1 MNFRFVL
8 KPMNVEK
15 FRSIVSD
22 VDWSQ
27 TIMLNSGMTSSMS
40 NGGGRQGTFTL
51 EDQEKE
57 IKQRP
62 QSALTRGTSP
72 RSSGGAS
79 GSHGA
84 AAGSSRIPTPRTS
97 VERSLSG
104 RLSSASSSSSFQ
116 PPTLSNSHHNSGVAN
131 QHAATVVDSGPGSN
145 GHSSLND
152 IHEGEKIQKLRSIVR
167 RLSTTLNAVLDAD
180 ATMRSNLHSL
190 REDVEE
196 IMTQTEDAQGVE

>member
-1 MNFRFVL
+1 
-8 KPMNVEK
+8 MNVEK
-15 FRSIVSD
+15 FRSLVSD

-27 TIMLNSGMTSSMS
+27 AILLNSGMTTSMS
-40 NGGGRQGTFTL
+40 NGSGRQGTFTL

-57 IKQRP
+57 TKQQRP

-84 AAGSSRIPTPRTS
+84 GAGSSRIPTPRTS

-116 PPTLSNSHHNSGVAN
+116 PSQISNSHTAAVVN
-131 QHAATVVDSGPGSN
+131 QNTPTIVDGGPGSN
-145 GHSSLND
+145 GHSSLNN
-152 IHEGEKIQKLRSIVR
+152 HEHPALEGEKIVKLRSIVR
-167 RLSTTLNAVLDAD
+167 RLSATLNTVLDAD
-180 ATMRSNLHSL
+180 ATMRNNLHSL

-196 IMTQTEDAQGVE
+196 IMTQTEDVQEVE

>member
-1 MNFRFVL
+1 
-8 KPMNVEK
+8 MNVEK

-27 TIMLNSGMTSSMS
+27 TMMLSSGMTTSMS

-57 IKQRP
+57 AKQRP

-116 PPTLSNSHHNSGVAN
+116 PPTLGNSHTPAVTHP
-131 QHAATVVDSGPGSN
+131 ATHVDSGPGSN
-145 GHSSLND
+145 GHSSLNQND
-152 IHEGEKIQKLRSIVR
+152 PGLEGEKIQKLRSIVR
-167 RLSTTLNAVLDAD
+167 RLSTTLNSILDAD

-196 IMTQTEDAQGVE
+196 IMTQTEETPGVE

>member
-1 MNFRFVL
+1 
-8 KPMNVEK
+8 MNVEK

-27 TIMLNSGMTSSMS
+27 TVMLNSSMTSSMS
-40 NGGGRQGTFTL
+40 NGSGRQGTFTL

-57 IKQRP
+57 MKQRP
-62 QSALTRGTSP
+62 QSALTRGTSR

-116 PPTLSNSHHNSGVAN
+116 PPTLSNSHTPGVTN
-131 QHAATVVDSGPGSN
+131 QHTATVVDSGPGSN
-145 GHSSLND
+145 GHSSLNHTD
-152 IHEGEKIQKLRSIVR
+152 QHDGEKIQKLRSIVR
-167 RLSTTLNAVLDAD
+167 RLSTTLNSILDAD

-196 IMTQTEDAQGVE
+196 IMTQTEETQGVE

>member
-1 MNFRFVL
+1 
-8 KPMNVEK
+8 
-15 FRSIVSD
+15 
-22 VDWSQ
+22 
-27 TIMLNSGMTSSMS
+27 MTSSMS

-57 IKQRP
+57 VKQRP

-116 PPTLSNSHHNSGVAN
+116 PSTLTHSHNMRSGN
-131 QHAATVVDSGPGSN
+131 DQPSTTSDSGPGSN
-145 GHSSLND
+145 GHS
-152 IHEGEKIQKLRSIVR
+152 
-167 RLSTTLNAVLDAD
+167 
-180 ATMRSNLHSL
+180 
-190 REDVEE
+190 
-196 IMTQTEDAQGVE
+196 

>member
-1 MNFRFVL
+1 
-8 KPMNVEK
+8 MNVEK

-27 TIMLNSGMTSSMS
+27 TVMLNSGMTSSMS
-40 NGGGRQGTFTL
+40 NGSGRQGTFTL

-57 IKQRP
+57 MKQRP

-84 AAGSSRIPTPRTS
+84 AVAGSSRIPTPRTS

-116 PPTLSNSHHNSGVAN
+116 PPTISNSHIPGVTH
-131 QHAATVVDSGPGSN
+131 QHTVVDSGPGSN

-152 IHEGEKIQKLRSIVR
+152 HQEGEKIQKLRSIVR
-167 RLSTTLNAVLDAD
+167 RLSTTLNSILDAD

-196 IMTQTEDAQGVE
+196 IMTQTEETQSSAE

>member
-1 MNFRFVL
+1 
-8 KPMNVEK
+8 MNVEK
-15 FRSIVSD
+15 FRSLVSD

-27 TIMLNSGMTSSMS
+27 TILLNSAMTTSLS
-40 NGGGRQGTFTL
+40 NGSGRQGTFTL

-57 IKQRP
+57 AKQQRP

-79 GSHGA
+79 GSHGTP
-84 AAGSSRIPTPRTS
+84 AGSSRIPTPRTS

-116 PPTLSNSHHNSGVAN
+116 HTQLSNSHTTAGVN
-131 QHAATVVDSGPGSN
+131 QQAPAVVDGGPGSN
-145 GHSSLND
+145 GHSSLNN
-152 IHEGEKIQKLRSIVR
+152 HEHPALEGEKVVKLRSIVR
-167 RLSTTLNAVLDAD
+167 RLSATLNSVLDAD
-180 ATMRSNLHSL
+180 ATMRNNLHSL

-196 IMTQTEDAQGVE
+196 IMAQTDEVQGIE

>member
-1 MNFRFVL
+1 
-8 KPMNVEK
+8 MNVEK
-15 FRSIVSD
+15 FRTLLSD

-27 TIMLNSGMTSSMS
+27 TILLNSGMTTSMS
-40 NGGGRQGTFTL
+40 NGSGRQGTFTL

-57 IKQRP
+57 AKHQRP

-79 GSHGA
+79 GSHCA
-84 AAGSSRIPTPRTS
+84 ATGGSRIPTPRAS

-116 PPTLSNSHHNSGVAN
+116 TNPLNNSNVTTGGNPQQGTLI
-131 QHAATVVDSGPGSN
+131 DSGPGSN
-145 GHSSLND
+145 GHSSLNNHD
-152 IHEGEKIQKLRSIVR
+152 HPPFEGEKILKLRSIVR
-167 RLSTTLNAVLDAD
+167 RLSATLNSVLDAD
-180 ATMRSNLHSL
+180 ASMRNNLHSL

-196 IMTQTEDAQGVE
+196 VMTQTEDVGGVE